1 MTYTFDWI
9 PGETLRR
16 KRDGMIYQVEYKV
29 ICRQGD
35 QKSSC
40 NKTAKFVETDNP
52 TPFEDVTADQVVG
65 WIKAKLGP
73 DKVSKIEE
81 FLKAEIAAKV
91 NNSSVKSNFEAP
103 VTALDA
109 N

>member
-1 MTYTFDWI
+1 MTYTFDWL

-40 NKTAKFVETDNP
+40 NKTIRFVETSDP
-52 TPFEDVTADQVVG
+52 TPFESVTAGQVVG
-65 WIKAKLGP
+65 WIKDKLGP
-73 DKVSKIEE
+73 DKVSEIEE
-81 FLKAEIAAKV
+81 FLKAEIAKKENKTAAV
-91 NNSSVKSNFEAP
+91 SNFQGG
-103 VTALDA
+103 